1 MEVLN
6 IDPKKAA
13 ARHQFW
19 DTQPVPKL
27 RKSSQRPTAQLA
39 RCVPV
44 YDLPCY
50 DTRQPLCDVLRSVG
64 ALLSAAAIER
74 RRSDGADDAE
84 ALLDPSKLKTG
95 PIDDPKTVADV
106 RQEPYNLPN
115 G

>member
-1 MEVLN
+1 M
-6 IDPKKAA
+6 
-13 ARHQFW
+13 
-19 DTQPVPKL
+19 
-27 RKSSQRPTAQLA
+27 
-39 RCVPV
+39 
-44 YDLPCY
+44 
-50 DTRQPLCDVLRSVG
+50 LRSVG